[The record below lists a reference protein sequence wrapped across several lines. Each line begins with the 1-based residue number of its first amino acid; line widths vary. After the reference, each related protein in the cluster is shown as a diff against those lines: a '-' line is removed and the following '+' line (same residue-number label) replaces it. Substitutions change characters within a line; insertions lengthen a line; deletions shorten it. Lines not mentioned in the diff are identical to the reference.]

1 MELRITVRESRSQI
15 SGVVTYKSPQVA
27 EAAVE
32 QFANASLDDAQLN
45 VALVRGN
52 ASRSAPAREAT
63 ATRGRGRGGKAR
75 GAAPS
80 RRPRQDEGEE
90 GTTGTD
96 AAAPVSDEHP
106 TAPSAQYA
114 SAQAPATTGTD
125 SAKAKAPKK
134 TKAARG
140 SPSKTLLYVSHLAYS
155 VQNADLMELFSPYP
169 AVSANI
175 VYHRQQPKH
184 SRGFAFVDFPNEE
197 AQQKALAEL
206 NGKEFHGRI
215 IAISGTY
222 TDSC

>member
-1 MELRITVRESRSQI
+1 MELRITVRENRSQI

-27 EAAVE
+27 QAAVE
-32 QFANASLDDAQLN
+32 QLANASLDDAQLDI
-45 VALVRGN
+45 ALVKGN
-52 ASRSAPAREAT
+52 SARSAPAREAT
-63 ATRGRGRGGKAR
+63 STRGRGRGGKAR
-75 GAAPS
+75 AAAPS

-90 GTTGTD
+90 GTTGAD
-96 AAAPVSDEHP
+96 AAAPASDEQP
-106 TAPSAQYA
+106 ASPSPQDA
-114 SAQAPATTGTD
+114 SAQAPLAAKP
-125 SAKAKAPKK
+125 AKAKAPKK

-155 VQNADLMELFSPYP
+155 VQNADLMQLFSAYP

-175 VYHRQQPKH
+175 VYHRQQPRH

-206 NGKEFHGRI
+206 NGKEFHGRT

-222 TDSC
+222 TYSC